1 MDVTQRALNSVVPS
15 CFGTEMAT
23 IFDGLDLER
32 QDVFVF
38 WFDLV
43 KQAVDVAAEDLERE
57 EAAEAGA
64 TRKGA
69 ERERE
74 RGELE

>member
-1 MDVTQRALNSVVPS
+1 MV
-15 CFGTEMAT
+15 T
-23 IFDGLDLER
+23 IFGGLDVER

-43 KQAVDVAAEDLERE
+43 EQAVDAAAEDLERE
-57 EAAEAGA
+57 EVAGAGA

-74 RGELE
+74 REREGGKME

>member
-1 MDVTQRALNSVVPS
+1 MV
-15 CFGTEMAT
+15 T
-23 IFDGLDLER
+23 IFGGLDVER

-43 KQAVDVAAEDLERE
+43 EQAVDAAAEDLERE
-57 EAAEAGA
+57 EVAGAGA
-64 TRKGA
+64 TRKGV

-74 RGELE
+74 REREGGKME